1 MTEGGSSGTRVLVVD
16 DDPMLRRLFVRSLGK
31 LGAEGTVVESGEAA
45 RAAMAESTFELVLID
60 QHLGHEVG
68 SDLVVDLRRIARG
81 TPRWI
86 CISGSLLAGDPAP
99 QGFDGA
105 EEKPATLDAMRALL
119 ERWIP

>member
-16 DDPMLRRLFVRSLGK
+16 DDPMLRRLFTRSLLK
-31 LGAEGTVVESGEAA
+31 LGATGTVVDSGDAA
-45 RAAMAESTFELVLID
+45 RVAVTNDTFELVLID
-60 QHLGHEVG
+60 QHLGHEIG
-68 SDLVVDLRRIARG
+68 SDLVVELRQMARG

-99 QGFDGA
+99 EGFDGA